1 MPDSRPADGFDLT
14 EVDVQS
20 VDVRALQA
28 ELARLR
34 GENSRLRAQFDG
46 TSCAGA
52 AEATPSGVPT
62 SSESVESPLLSP
74 RARVELFRRLFR
86 GRTDTFPIRWH
97 SATSGKSGY
106 APACSN
112 EWVPGVC
119 EKPRVKCAECENR
132 KFIALSDQVIYE
144 HLTGKLTAGV
154 YPLLHDDTCYFV
166 VADFDD
172 AEWREDAQSFVAA
185 AADVGVA
192 AALEISR
199 SGQGAHAWIFFA
211 SATAAR
217 DARRLATAI
226 ISMACARR
234 RMLALS
240 SYDRLFPNQ
249 DTLPRGGFG
258 NLIALPLQRGPR
270 DQGFSVFVDLEFQP
284 YPDQWRFL
292 ASIAPRCKIAAA

>member
-1 MPDSRPADGFDLT
+1 MPDSHPDDGFDLT
-14 EVDVQS
+14 KVDVQS

-34 GENSRLRAQFDG
+34 GENSRLRAQLDG
-46 TSCAGA
+46 TSRAGA
-52 AEATPSGVPT
+52 VEATPSGVPT
-62 SSESVESPLLSP
+62 SSESVESSLLSP

-154 YPLLHDDTCYFV
+154 LVGRCGAAVQLERGRAGLRATTFCTSWNMPLAGARAGNAETGVDDPGKLRHR
-166 VADFDD
+166 AMPGGEPRSS
-172 AEWREDAQSFVAA
+172 ARSPSL
-185 AADVGVA
+185 G
-192 AALEISR
+192 ALLR
-199 SGQGAHAWIFFA
+199 
-211 SATAAR
+211 
-217 DARRLATAI
+217 
-226 ISMACARR
+226 
-234 RMLALS
+234 
-240 SYDRLFPNQ
+240 
-249 DTLPRGGFG
+249 
-258 NLIALPLQRGPR
+258 
-270 DQGFSVFVDLEFQP
+270 
-284 YPDQWRFL
+284 
-292 ASIAPRCKIAAA
+292 

>member
-1 MPDSRPADGFDLT
+1 M
-14 EVDVQS
+14 
-20 VDVRALQA
+20 
-28 ELARLR
+28 
-34 GENSRLRAQFDG
+34 
-46 TSCAGA
+46 
-52 AEATPSGVPT
+52 
-62 SSESVESPLLSP
+62 
-74 RARVELFRRLFR
+74 
-86 GRTDTFPIRWH
+86 
-97 SATSGKSGY
+97 
-106 APACSN
+106 
-112 EWVPGVC
+112 
-119 EKPRVKCAECENR
+119 
-132 KFIALSDQVIYE
+132 
-144 HLTGKLTAGV
+144 
-154 YPLLHDDTCYFV
+154 
-166 VADFDD
+166 
-172 AEWREDAQSFVAA
+172 AA

-211 SATAAR
+211 GATSAR
-217 DARRLATAI
+217 DARRLATAT

-292 ASIAPRCKIAAA
+292 ASIEPLASIDVETAILKATGGAHPLDVTFASEDDSNEPWKRSPSSSRIAGPLPAVVTITRADRLYFRKDELPSLC

>member
-1 MPDSRPADGFDLT
+1 MPDSHPDDGFDLT
-14 EVDVQS
+14 AVDVQS

-34 GENSRLRAQFDG
+34 GENSRLRAQLDG
-46 TSCAGA
+46 TSRAGA
-52 AEATPSGVPT
+52 VEATSSGVPT
-62 SSESVESPLLSP
+62 SSESVESSLLSP

-172 AEWREDAQSFVAA
+172 AEWREDAQAFVAA

-192 AALEISR
+192 AALETFGHPRTSR
-199 SGQGAHAWIFFA
+199 
-211 SATAAR
+211 
-217 DARRLATAI
+217 D
-226 ISMACARR
+226 
-234 RMLALS
+234 
-240 SYDRLFPNQ
+240 
-249 DTLPRGGFG
+249 
-258 NLIALPLQRGPR
+258 
-270 DQGFSVFVDLEFQP
+270 VLE
-284 YPDQWRFL
+284 
-292 ASIAPRCKIAAA
+292 

>member
-1 MPDSRPADGFDLT
+1 MPDSHPEDGFDLT
-14 EVDVQS
+14 AVDVQS

-34 GENSRLRAQFDG
+34 GENSRLRARLDG
-46 TSCAGA
+46 TSRAGA
-52 AEATPSGVPT
+52 VEATPSGVPT
-62 SSESVESPLLSP
+62 SSESVESSLLSP

-172 AEWREDAQSFVAA
+172 AEWREDAQAFVAA

-192 AALEISR
+192 AALETFGHPRTSR
-199 SGQGAHAWIFFA
+199 
-211 SATAAR
+211 
-217 DARRLATAI
+217 D
-226 ISMACARR
+226 
-234 RMLALS
+234 
-240 SYDRLFPNQ
+240 
-249 DTLPRGGFG
+249 
-258 NLIALPLQRGPR
+258 
-270 DQGFSVFVDLEFQP
+270 VLE
-284 YPDQWRFL
+284 
-292 ASIAPRCKIAAA
+292 